1 MIVMFYEVARPLA
14 VLAAVA
20 LPLTV
25 SACGSGA
32 SSASD
37 GRLTVVTS
45 FYPLQFATEQVG
57 GDRVRVSS
65 LTKPGAEPHDL
76 ELTPRDVVSLTKA
89 DLVVYE
95 KGFQPAVDDAVA
107 QAAKGPALDVSTAAH
122 LDLYSNETTH
132 TDESAAEDGAHSSAD
147 PHFWLDPVKYAA
159 AGEAIAAQ
167 LERLDPAHA
176 SDYRGRAI
184 RFTDRLHALDEEFA
198 AGLARCNTR
207 QLVTSHTAFGYLAKR
222 YGLVQQG
229 IAGVSPENE
238 PSAATLRDLARQ
250 VRESGASTVYSET
263 LVSPAIA
270 ETVAREAGA
279 RVAILDPLE
288 GITDASAGTD
298 YFEVMRA
305 NLGTLRAGQ
314 GCS

>member
-1 MIVMFYEVARPLA
+1 MFYDVARPLA

-25 SACGSGA
+25 SACGTGA

-37 GRLTVVTS
+37 GRLRVVTS
-45 FYPLQFATEQVG
+45 FYPLQFAAEQVG
-57 GDRVRVSS
+57 GDLVRVSS

-76 ELTPRDVVSLTKA
+76 ELTPSDVVSLTKA

-107 QAAKGPALDVSTAAH
+107 QAVKGTALDVSTAAH
-122 LDLYSNETTH
+122 LDLYSDETTH
-132 TDESAAEDGAHSSAD
+132 TDESAAEDAAHSSAD

-176 SDYRGRAI
+176 SDYSTRAAG
-184 RFTDRLHALDEEFA
+184 FAGRLHALDAEFA
-198 AGLARCNTR
+198 KGVAHCTNRR
-207 QLVTSHTAFGYLAKR
+207 IVTSHTAFGYFAQR
-222 YGLVQQG
+222 YGFTQEG

-238 PSAATLRDLARQ
+238 PTAAALRDLAKQ

-279 RVAILDPLE
+279 KVAVLDPLE
-288 GITDASAGTD
+288 GITDASAGRD

-305 NLGTLRAGQ
+305 NLATLKAGQ